1 MKRLLALALSL
12 VMILGVLLMAG
23 CNNDPVDGSSN
34 SSSSSSSASENAGS
48 TSSSDNDGSTSSSD
62 NDGSTSSS
70 DKGDDDE
77 FNESKKMPGYENIDF
92 GGRTFVII
100 GADGESDGF
109 NTAKE
114 IYLDPKNE
122 NPDAIDLAV
131 DKRNKLIEAHYNCI
145 IQGEVVDSPAT
156 DANNNVLKGG
166 KPIDIFNQK
175 YASIT
180 LGSGGKAY
188 NLYELGSKS
197 IDFTAD
203 YFDQAYVKQLSV
215 KDNNGNNKLYGIV
228 GDFARSSFD
237 CTHAIVFNKTVYAN
251 TEAIRDIDVYQ
262 LVRDGKWTLDTF
274 MTMVKAA
281 AVDNKDPG
289 TYDAVEDGDIVG
301 WIRTQHAPHGLHVAS
316 GLEIMSNVDGKYVF
330 NIQTNLSAWSA
341 VIDKACA
348 AWAAPE
354 GQTTSYTNIPD
365 AVAGGRALFA
375 SEILS
380 SSLGNLKDL
389 DVEIGL
395 LPYPTYNEGD
405 PYYHYVDEHF
415 SPYAV
420 PLHVED
426 IDNVGDF
433 LVLFAYYSKYIV
445 RPAYISLYAYEY
457 CSDEDSYDM
466 LNTILNS
473 RTYDVG
479 YLGPKYEGEIT
490 TMISNNKA
498 SQISGFANG
507 KAKIV
512 GTWINEYFSK
522 ITANKS

>member
-23 CNNDPVDGSSN
+23 CNDNTDSTNTTNPP
-34 SSSSSSSASENAGS
+34 SSSSSSASENAGNNGS
-48 TSSSDNDGSTSSSD
+48 SSSSSDDNGSEPEF
-62 NDGSTSSS
+62 
-70 DKGDDDE
+70 DE
-77 FNESKKMPGYENIDF
+77 KKKMPGYENIDF

-114 IYLDPKNE
+114 IYLDPTNE

-131 DKRNKLIEAHYNCI
+131 DKRNKLIEALYNCT
-145 IQGEVVDSPAT
+145 IQGEVVESPAT

-166 KPIDIFNQK
+166 NPIDIFNQK

-188 NLYELGSKS
+188 NLYDLGSKT

-215 KDNNGNNKLYGIV
+215 KDNNGNDKLYGIV

-281 AVDNKDPG
+281 AVDNKNPG
-289 TYDAVEDGDIVG
+289 TYDAIDDGDIVG
-301 WIRTQHAPHGLHVAS
+301 WIRTQHAPHGLHAAS

-330 NIQTNLSAWSA
+330 NIQTDLSAWSA
-341 VIDKACA
+341 VLDKACA

-354 GQTTSYTNIPD
+354 GQTVSYSKIPD

-405 PYYHYVDEHF
+405 NYYHYVDEHF

-426 IDNVGDF
+426 VENVGDF

-457 CSDEDSYDM
+457 CSDEDSYEM
-466 LNTILNS
+466 LNTILDS

-490 TMISNNKA
+490 TMINNNKA